1 MIWTILHH
9 LRKRRQLDQSDQ
21 LEHAAE
27 HGHHSPWLRAGE
39 DIRSSRRNPASFCTA
54 FITHVFHTSLECVSQ
69 QINSSAVNTQHC
81 DNWNSLADSIM
92 LPHNAVWYTTVSETS
107 IGKTAFTA
115 LQYHPFAI
123 IFTANHKRY
132 TAYRTAVSVHWTF
145 KTSKGRSLRSV
156 ENHSPPT
163 GKDFLPGSSC
173 VKHRKQADWTET
185 DKTNKKITYARVCVI
200 GFQTLW
206 MSSQPRHSTTQYGI
220 SHTLHACREGFSALR
235 TSAVNW
241 PSAWHDGK
249 SIKWLH
255 YIWQLIFKV
264 TTLQTTWNSLT
275 IRGTPPRHSTR

>member
-185 DKTNKKITYARVCVI
+185 DRTNKKITYARVCVI

-206 MSSQPRHSTTQYGI
+206 MSSQPQTSTLDNTLRDRSRCSDARATPSGRKTSFLSDSAYRRTDSVHAECIFLHSVHFG
-220 SHTLHACREGFSALR
+220 
-235 TSAVNW
+235 TSDV
-241 PSAWHDGK
+241 
-249 SIKWLH
+249 
-255 YIWQLIFKV
+255 
-264 TTLQTTWNSLT
+264 
-275 IRGTPPRHSTR
+275 